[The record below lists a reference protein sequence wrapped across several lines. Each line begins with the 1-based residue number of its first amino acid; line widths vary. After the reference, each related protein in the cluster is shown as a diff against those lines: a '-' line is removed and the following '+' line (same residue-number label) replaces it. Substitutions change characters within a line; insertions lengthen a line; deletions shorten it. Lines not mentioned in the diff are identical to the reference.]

1 MLLHRFLF
9 LCYNPDVKG
18 TTKTI
23 LKQPY
28 LNYNE
33 RQVLK
38 AVIQRLPSMYPMIN
52 KIVLYGSKARGDF
65 VEESDID
72 ILFVT
77 DYPIHRTLKTEIYDM
92 IYELEVEYNVVFSVI
107 FINKEAFESKN
118 TSFIKQVYRE
128 GNTLWSRE

>member
-1 MLLHRFLF
+1 
-9 LCYNPDVKG
+9 
-18 TTKTI
+18 
-23 LKQPY
+23 
-28 LNYNE
+28 
-33 RQVLK
+33 
-38 AVIQRLPSMYPMIN
+38 MYPMIN